1 MVTEWDADRIE
12 REVRRRAAVERAPLS
27 ARHFAM
33 VCHDVFDA
41 AGVGVQLIADNCT
54 LEPVHATTDVVERVI
69 ELETTLGEGP
79 AHLAVAG
86 GRAVAVDD
94 VRQQRAR
101 WPMLGNAAEVAR
113 VRAALAFPMWLGSD
127 TIGAM
132 EVYSPQPRLP
142 TTAELDL
149 GWVFT
154 ELLTTQIVTRLDEL
168 GTDTPEEFGIERFHI
183 RWQVVHQAIAISSI
197 HLRCGLPEASL
208 RLRAHAF
215 ATEQRLCEVAEDVV
229 AGVVRLAPDD
239 PFDLDAH

>member
-27 ARHFAM
+27 ARHFVM

-41 AGVGVQLIADNCT
+41 AGVGVQLIADDGA

-94 VRQQRAR
+94 FRQQRAR
-101 WPMLGNAAEVAR
+101 WPLFSDAAEFAR
-113 VRAALAFPMWLGSD
+113 VRAALAFPMWLGSG
-127 TIGAM
+127 TIGAV
-132 EVYSPQPRLP
+132 EVYSPEPRLP

-149 GWVFT
+149 GGVFT
-154 ELLTTQIVTRLDEL
+154 ELLTDQIVTRLDEV
-168 GTDTPEEFGIERFHI
+168 GADAPEEFGIERFHI
-183 RWQVVHQAIAISSI
+183 RWQVVYQATAIASI

-215 ATEQRLCEVAEDVV
+215 ASGRRLCEVAEDVV
-229 AGVVRLAPDD
+229 TGVVRLAPDD
-239 PFDLDAH
+239 PFGLEAP